1 MEKCKICGKEFV
13 KINVQH
19 LKTHDTDQET
29 YDKLPE
35 FVPKEVSI
43 TKDEKEE
50 KIFGKPLES
59 IEKPLEV
66 FLHEFGI
73 TEKELRELVRSYKTG
88 NAIDVVQDIER
99 KQKYG
104 EKHAEQLKD
113 DDLVETSKLLVADA
127 LVHKHGFIVTEVTSN
142 PKIWKLKK
150 IN

>member
-1 MEKCKICGKEFV
+1 MEICKICGKEYTKV
-13 KINVQH
+13 NVQH

-35 FVPKEVSI
+35 FVPKRVTI
-43 TKDEKEE
+43 TEKEKKE
-50 KIFGKPLES
+50 EIFGKPLES

-99 KQKYG
+99 KQKAG
-104 EKHAEQLKD
+104 ERHAEQLKD
-113 DDLVETSKLLVADA
+113 DDIVETSKLSIAEVLV
-127 LVHKHGFIVTEVTSN
+127 KKYGFTVTAVTKN

-150 IN
+150 